1 MKEQQITIK
10 DFVYDL
16 PLDKIAKYP
25 LEERDASK
33 LLVYRNGEC
42 SDSHYLNIDQF
53 ISADSMLFFNNTK
66 VIPARLFFKTINEK
80 IIEVFC
86 LEPEE
91 SKDIFHEMTKQKEVL
106 WRCIVGNLNKWK
118 EEEICLEAKGICITA
133 NIIERRTDHLVIQF
147 KWTPAET
154 TFSEILQIA
163 GAVPIPP
170 YLKRSSEAI
179 DILRYQTLY
188 AKTEGS
194 VAAPTAGLHFTER
207 VFEKLMSKGISLN
220 YLTLHV
226 GAGTFK
232 PVKSKTMADH
242 EMHREYIELK
252 IETIEN
258 LLINLDKNIV
268 SVGTTSMRTLESIY
282 WLGLKTFLDDK
293 IELDQLVIHQ
303 WDPYELRNQQIPAK
317 QAIESLIKYLKFK
330 DFDSLYSETSLL
342 ILPGYEFKLV
352 NALVTN
358 FHQPESTLILLVA
371 SFIGEDWRKVY
382 KHALNHEYRF
392 LSYGDGSLLF
402 KA

>member
-1 MKEQQITIK
+1 MKEQQISIK

-16 PLDKIAKYP
+16 PLDRIAKYP

-33 LLVYRNGEC
+33 LLVYKDGEC
-42 SDSHYLNIDQF
+42 SDSNYLDIDQYL
-53 ISADSMLFFNNTK
+53 SEDSMLFFNNTK
-66 VIPARLFFKTINEK
+66 VIPARLFFKTANEK

-118 EEEICLEAKGICITA
+118 EEEICLEAKGICIKA

-282 WLGLKTFLDDK
+282 WLGLKTFLDNK